1 VSRVIL
7 SNCKFWKTYDL
18 IKREEREEREKR
30 KIERKGLWRHI
41 EILMTVPSVTL
52 KKIWR
57 LVGYTSGPKVNESWH
72 LWMTHVTYSVHR
84 LWPSLLLDS
93 SRRDLFNGTNG
104 VIIGV
109 LICLKDFSLSFFLYL
124 FFFSLLSPPCNLWRG
139 RIEKKVKI
147 KQRDPGVTPKL
158 RWRHH

>member
-7 SNCKFWKTYDL
+7 SNFKFWKTYDL
-18 IKREEREEREKR
+18 SKREERREREKR

-52 KKIWR
+52 KIFWR
-57 LVGYTSGPKVNESWH
+57 LVGHTSGPKVNESWH

-139 RIEKKVKI
+139 RIEKKVKT
-147 KQRDPGVTPKL
+147 KQRDPRVTPKL